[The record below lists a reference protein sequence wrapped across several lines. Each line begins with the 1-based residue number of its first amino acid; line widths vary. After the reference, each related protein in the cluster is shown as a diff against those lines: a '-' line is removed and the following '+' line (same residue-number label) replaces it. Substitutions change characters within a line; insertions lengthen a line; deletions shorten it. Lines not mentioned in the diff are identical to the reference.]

1 MIRYIIYV
9 TVTVYIRMELYTF
22 FPGCKNEQKKKLK
35 NEIEIMKTQK
45 LKYFNGALVS
55 LSFLGNGHDENY

>member
-1 MIRYIIYV
+1 
-9 TVTVYIRMELYTF
+9 MELYTF